1 MSGAVAALPMW
12 KAIAEDGLAQGWLAK
27 GEKFQAPPGVV
38 MKDVEYYTGLLP
50 GQGSDRTLQE
60 AFVAGTEPNRQ
71 YNNRWQTI
79 TSLPWYQQ
87 RAFYIPK
94 EGESMAPA
102 APPTPGSVPG
112 EPGTQPGPE
121 GQVVGE
127 GDEGTVV
134 PPPAPL
140 NQRR

>member
-1 MSGAVAALPMW
+1 
-12 KAIAEDGLAQGWLAK
+12 
-27 GEKFQAPPGVV
+27 
-38 MKDVEYYTGLLP
+38 MKDVEYYTGLLS
-50 GQGSDRTLQE
+50 GQTTDRALQE

-94 EGESMAPA
+94 QGEAMAPGT
-102 APPTPGSVPG
+102 APPGAPP
-112 EPGTQPGPE
+112 PGTADQPPAASPE

-127 GDEGTVV
+127 GDEGTIV
-134 PPPAPL
+134 PPPG
-140 NQRR
+140 

>member
-1 MSGAVAALPMW
+1 MW
-12 KAIAEDGLAQGWLAK
+12 KAIAEDGLAKGWLTK
-27 GEKFQAPPGVV
+27 GEKFSVPPGVV
-38 MKDVEYYTGLLP
+38 LKDVEYYTGLLP
-50 GQGSDRTLQE
+50 GQGSDRNLQE

-71 YNNRWQTI
+71 YNNRWSTI

-94 EGESMAPA
+94 EGESMAPGSA
-102 APPTPGSVPG
+102 VQGQEGDAPSPPGAKKPAPS
-112 EPGTQPGPE
+112 QE

-134 PPPAPL
+134 PPPE
-140 NQRR
+140 R